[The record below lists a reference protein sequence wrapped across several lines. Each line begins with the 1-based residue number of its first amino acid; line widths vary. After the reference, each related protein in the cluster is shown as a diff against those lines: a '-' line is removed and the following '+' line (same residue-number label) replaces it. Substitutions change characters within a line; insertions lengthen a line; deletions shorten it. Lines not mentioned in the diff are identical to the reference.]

1 MFENPFSIFI
11 SSLEARQ
18 RVPELTQRYRARCR
32 HAIFVNRHT
41 DNKLKGYKNMSRE
54 LILLLCVCL
63 GVLAIASPSSA
74 QQACFTSQER
84 HRAEQTA
91 RVYRAPDPGYDPV
104 LGYNPANGPRRGA
117 PPVADNGV
125 AQPINCV
132 ANKAESPGTGT
143 TPKFHCSVP
152 GVTDNDGDLIRY
164 KIKPHFK
171 GQSPD
176 KRNGEIYGEFLSSR
190 FSKALGFFA
199 DDEWIADVTCPD
211 CEKSLTKSFQGAN
224 FSPFQPA
231 AGIELPLARGIDVK
245 CNHKD
250 SAPLAKSVQKLGQS
264 GAQRAEI
271 DAFKL
276 WLAFID
282 HGDTKT
288 DNHKFACLDSKK
300 LDAKT
305 RVCKPGEAVFYVS
318 DMGSTFGFSSAS
330 EKKARLETWRKKDPI
345 EMKGGTCTAN
355 AKSVGDTHISEAG
368 RKLLADNLQRLLDAE
383 QSNQTITRVFQA
395 SRNAERDRPA
405 SEWAAEF
412 VRKARMIIDAR
423 CTN

>member
-1 MFENPFSIFI
+1 MHKNPSRHWIAPLLIVFI
-11 SSLEARQ
+11 TGLVAQ
-18 RVPELTQRYRARCR
+18 RA
-32 HAIFVNRHT
+32 A
-41 DNKLKGYKNMSRE
+41 
-54 LILLLCVCL
+54 
-63 GVLAIASPSSA
+63 A

-84 HRAEQTA
+84 ARAEQTA
-91 RVYRAPDPGYDPV
+91 KVYRAPDPGYDPA

-117 PPVADNGV
+117 PPVDENGR
-125 AQPINCV
+125 AKPINCV
-132 ANKAESPGTGT
+132 ANKDESPGAGT
-143 TPKFHCSVP
+143 TPKFHCSIQ
-152 GVTDNDGDLIRY
+152 GNTDDDGNLIRY
-164 KIKPHFK
+164 KVKPHFK

-199 DDEWIADVTCPD
+199 DDEWVADVNCPD
-211 CEKSLTKSFQGAN
+211 CEKSLTKGFQGAS

-231 AGIELPLARGIDVK
+231 AGVELPLARGIDVN
-245 CNHKD
+245 CNNKD
-250 SAPLAKSVQKLGQS
+250 SGSLADTLTNLLQNGAP
-264 GAQRAEI
+264 RAEI

-288 DNHKFACLDSKK
+288 DNHKFACLNSKK
-300 LDAKT
+300 NGNART
-305 RVCKPGEAVFYVS
+305 CEPGEAVFYVG

-330 EKKARLETWRKKDPI
+330 EKKARLDGWRSKKPI
-345 EMKGGTCTAN
+345 EVKDGTCATT
-355 AKSVGDTHISEAG
+355 AKSVGDTRISEGG

-383 QSNQTITRVFQA
+383 QQNKTITRVFEV
-395 SRNAERDRPA
+395 SRNAERDRPPA
-405 SEWAAEF
+405 EWAEEF